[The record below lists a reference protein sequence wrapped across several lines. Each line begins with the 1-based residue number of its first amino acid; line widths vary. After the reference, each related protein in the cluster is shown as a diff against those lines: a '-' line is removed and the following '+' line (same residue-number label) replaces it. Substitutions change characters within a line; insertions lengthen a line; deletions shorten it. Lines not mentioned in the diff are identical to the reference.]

1 MGRIITLPEDPYGEN
16 VEYETR
22 RGIKK
27 KVKLSSSTT
36 YKMYQKSRITIEP
49 GVTVLVGCNGAGKST
64 LLSTIRSQLKKK
76 EIPCLFFDHLTESD
90 GRANDEAL
98 YSGDF
103 SYLAQSLSSS
113 EGENIVLSLN
123 RLSEKIVFFIKNG
136 NMPKT
141 SYNRIAEAFSNT
153 VFKNEEKEKKQ
164 VSPINERW
172 ILLDACDSGLSIDNV
187 LDIKKHLFQPLLAA
201 ENYDVYIIVAANEFE
216 MVNGEKCI
224 SLPSCEKKK
233 FRNYEKYKE
242 EILNSRKMKE
252 ERYRNTEE

>member
-22 RGIKK
+22 RGTK
-27 KVKLSSSTT
+27 KVKLSSATT

-64 LLSTIRSQLKKK
+64 LLSSIRSQLKKN

-90 GRANDEAL
+90 GRTKNEAL
-98 YSGDF
+98 HSGDF

-113 EGENIVLSLN
+113 EGENIILSLN
-123 RLSEKIVFFIKNG
+123 RLSEKLAFFIKNG
-136 NMPKT
+136 HMPKT
-141 SYNRIAEAFSNT
+141 SYDRISEAFSVAT
-153 VFKNEEKEKKQ
+153 FGKEEKGEKQ

-187 LDIKKHLFQPLLAA
+187 LDIKNHLLQPLLAT

-216 MVNGEKCI
+216 MVNGENCI
-224 SLPSCEKKK
+224 SLPSCKKKK

-252 ERYRNTEE
+252 ERYPNIEE

>member
-22 RGIKK
+22 RGTK
-27 KVKLSSSTT
+27 KVKLCAATT

-90 GRANDEAL
+90 GRAKDEAL

-113 EGENIVLSLN
+113 EGENIILSLN
-123 RLSEKIVFFIKNG
+123 RLSEKLVFFIKNG

-141 SYNRIAEAFSNT
+141 SYNRIAEAFSNA